1 LRVRRGRGGKKKR
14 GGGKRKRERKGEKRK
29 GEGGVSQHDR
39 GGGKTLL
46 CRVSR
51 SHRYRAYSSPRPKME
66 LTDAFLSIL
75 WWYVQMG
82 LVVDVS
88 GESSQIAA
96 PFSKI
101 FESLL
106 KSRDEV
112 GDLSVEISP
121 LGHLPTQGRPYF
133 EAKRHR
139 ELPPA

>member
-1 LRVRRGRGGKKKR
+1 
-14 GGGKRKRERKGEKRK
+14 
-29 GEGGVSQHDR
+29 
-39 GGGKTLL
+39 
-46 CRVSR
+46 
-51 SHRYRAYSSPRPKME
+51 ME
-66 LTDAFLSIL
+66 LTDVFLSIL

-112 GDLSVEISP
+112 GDLSVEIYGSQY
-121 LGHLPTQGRPYF
+121 LRMARSLLDQFAFIRNLTLEYKSLTKCQ
-133 EAKRHR
+133 
-139 ELPPA
+139 